1 MRKPARYTA
10 LAAAGLLAVSSL
22 TACANDAASSTA
34 NSGNNGGGGKGEDV
48 KIMVGGLDKVIYLPA
63 MLTQRLGYFSDEGLD
78 VELLSEPAGVQAETA
93 LVSGQVQGAVG
104 FYDHTLDLQTKGKR
118 VESVVQFS
126 RAPGEVEI
134 ISNKRADDITSPKDF
149 KGRKLGIT
157 GLGSSTDFLTK
168 YLAVKNGVDVS
179 EFTPVAVGAGPTF
192 ISALQKGAIDGGMTT
207 DPTVATIVEKNLG
220 RVLLDM
226 RTPKGSQDALGGP
239 YPSSSL
245 YMQTDW
251 VNSHKETVQKLA
263 NAFVKTLKWMAT
275 HSASEIADTMPA
287 DYSQGNRTL
296 YAGAI
301 KSTMPMF
308 TKDGV
313 MPDDGPE
320 TVEKVLKAFN
330 PNIKNTEVD
339 LSKTYTTEFVDEAAK
354 AAG

>member
-1 MRKPARYTA
+1 MRFSARNAA
-10 LAAAGLLAVSSL
+10 LAAAGLLALSSL
-22 TACANDAASSTA
+22 TACANDAASTASTG
-34 NSGNNGGGGKGEDV
+34 SGGDGKGTKV

-63 MLTQRLGYFSDEGLD
+63 MLTQRLGYFDAEGLD

-104 FYDHTLDLQTKGKR
+104 FYDHTLDLQVKGKA

-126 RAPGEVEI
+126 QAPGEVEI
-134 ISNKRADDITSPKDF
+134 VSTKAEGKITSPEDF
-149 KGRKLGIT
+149 KGRKLGVT

-168 YLAVKNGVDVS
+168 YLAVKNGVKVS

-192 ISALQKGAIDGGMTT
+192 ISALEQGAIDAGMTT
-207 DPTVATIVEKNLG
+207 DPTVANILDKKAG
-220 RVLLDM
+220 KVLIDM
-226 RTPKGSQDALGGP
+226 RTPQGSMEALGGP

-251 VNSHKETVQKLA
+251 VNGHKDTVQKLA
-263 NAFVKTLKWMAT
+263 NAFVKTLKWMST
-275 HSASEIADTMPA
+275 HSAAEIADKMPA
-287 DYSQGNRTL
+287 DYSQGNKTL
-296 YAGAI
+296 YAVAI
-301 KSTMPMF
+301 KSTLPMF

-313 MPDDGPE
+313 MPAQGPE

-330 PNIKNTEVD
+330 PAIQNADVD
-339 LSKTYTTEFVDEAAK
+339 LSKTYTTEFVEK

>member
-1 MRKPARYTA
+1 MRTTVRRTA
-10 LAAAGLLAVSSL
+10 LAAAGLLALASL
-22 TACANDAASSTA
+22 TACANDAAGTASSG
-34 NSGNNGGGGKGEDV
+34 SGGDGKGTKV

-63 MLTQRLGYFSDEGLD
+63 MLTQRLGYFDAEGLS

-104 FYDHTLDLQTKGKR
+104 FYDHTLDLQVKGKE

-126 RAPGEVEI
+126 HAPGEVEVV
-134 ISNKRADDITSPKDF
+134 STERADDITSPEDF
-149 KGRKLGIT
+149 KGRKLGVT

-207 DPTVATIVEKNLG
+207 DPTVATVLDKGAGKI
-220 RVLLDM
+220 LLDM
-226 RTPKGSQDALGGP
+226 RTPAGSEAALGGP

-251 VNSHKETVQKLA
+251 VNSHKDTVQKLA
-263 NAFVKTLKWMAT
+263 NAFVKTLKWMST
-275 HSASEIADTMPA
+275 HSATEIADKMPA
-287 DYSQGNRTL
+287 DYSQGNKVL
-296 YAGAI
+296 YASAI
-301 KSTMPMF
+301 KSTLPMF
-308 TKDGV
+308 TDDGA
-313 MPDDGPE
+313 MPENGPE

-330 PNIKNTEVD
+330 PTIKNADVD
-339 LSKTYTTEFVDEAAK
+339 LSRTYTTEFVQK
-354 AAG
+354 ATG

>member
-1 MRKPARYTA
+1 MRKPARCTA
-10 LAAAGLLAVSSL
+10 LAAAGLLALSSL
-22 TACANDAASSTA
+22 TACANDAATTASSG
-34 NSGNNGGGGKGEDV
+34 SKGDGKGTKV

-63 MLTQRLGYFSDEGLD
+63 MLTQRLGYFDAEGLD

-104 FYDHTLDLQTKGKR
+104 FYDHTLDLQVKGKQ

-126 RAPGEVEI
+126 HAPGEVEI
-134 ISNKRADDITSPKDF
+134 VSEEAADDITSPKDF
-149 KGRKLGIT
+149 KGKKLGVT

-168 YLAVKNGVDVS
+168 YLAVKNGVKVS

-192 ISALQKGAIDGGMTT
+192 ISALEKGAIDGGMTT
-207 DPTVATIVEKNLG
+207 DPTVATILDKKAG

-226 RTPKGSQDALGGP
+226 RTPEGSQKALGGP

-251 VNSHKETVQKLA
+251 VNGHKDTVQKLV
-263 NAFVKTLKWMAT
+263 NAFVKTLKWMST
-275 HSASEIADTMPA
+275 HSAHQIAKEMPA
-287 DYSQGNRTL
+287 DYSQGNTIVYASAIESTL
-296 YAGAI
+296 
-301 KSTMPMF
+301 PMF
-308 TKDGV
+308 TDDGV
-313 MPDDGPE
+313 MPKNGPE

-330 PNIKNTEVD
+330 PTIQNADVD
-339 LSKTYTTEFVDEAAK
+339 LSKTYTTEFVEK

>member
-1 MRKPARYTA
+1 MRKTARYSA
-10 LAAAGLLAVSSL
+10 LAAAGLLALTSL

-34 NSGNNGGGGKGEDV
+34 DSGSNGGGKGEHV

-63 MLTQRLGYFSDEGLD
+63 MLTQRLGYFTDEGLD
-78 VELLSEPAGVQAETA
+78 VQLLSEPAGVQAETA

-104 FYDHTLDLQTKGKR
+104 FYDHTLDLQTKGKS

-126 RAPGEVEI
+126 QAPGEVEI
-134 ISNKRADDITSPKDF
+134 VSNKRAGDITSPKDF
-149 KGRKLGIT
+149 KGKKLGIT

-168 YLAVKNGVDVS
+168 YLAVKNGVKVS

-207 DPTVATIVEKNLG
+207 DPTVANVLEKKLG
-220 RVLLDM
+220 KVLIDM
-226 RTPKGSQDALGGP
+226 RTPQGSQEALGGP

-251 VNSHKETVQKLA
+251 VNGHKETVQKLA
-263 NAFVKTLKWMAT
+263 NAFVKTLKWMST
-275 HSASEIADTMPA
+275 HSASEIAAKMPA
-287 DYSQGNRTL
+287 DYSQGSKTL
-296 YAGAI
+296 YAEAI
-301 KSTMPMF
+301 KSTLPMF

-313 MPDDGPE
+313 MPQDGPE

-330 PNIKNTEVD
+330 PNIKNAKVD
-339 LSKTYTTEFVDEAAK
+339 LSKTYTTEFVEK